1 MRALRS
7 FVLFNSDFNISASFL
22 RKCLFHPGREAQS
35 VRLAGLSVLSR
46 LVKFVFIEQLDLSQP
61 TEVRLMLV

>member
-7 FVLFNSDFNISASFL
+7 FILFNSDFNISASFPQ
-22 RKCLFHPGREAQS
+22 KSLFHPGREAQS

-46 LVKFVFIEQLDLSQP
+46 LVKLVFIEQLDLSRP